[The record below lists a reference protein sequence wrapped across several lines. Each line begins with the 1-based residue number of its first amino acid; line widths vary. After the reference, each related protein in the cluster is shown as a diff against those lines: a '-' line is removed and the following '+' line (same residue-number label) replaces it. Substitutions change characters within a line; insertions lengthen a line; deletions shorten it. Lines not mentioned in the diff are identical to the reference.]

1 MSWRSTSFIVWA
13 AVGLAVLGTQVTAIA
28 SRGRLPTADALF
40 RGITSTRLG
49 RAGLLVAWMWLG
61 WHSFAR

>member
-1 MSWRSTSFIVWA
+1 MSWRATSFITWA
-13 AVGLAVLGTQVTAIA
+13 AVGLAVLCTQVTAIV
-28 SRGRLPTADALF
+28 SRGRLPTVDALF
-40 RGITSTRLG
+40 RAAASTRLG